1 MPYNM
6 WVINQ
11 STMDSKLARC
21 VVDPSQK
28 SFRLYSDLGEE
39 RVVECDSIDEFL
51 CLLEVCRTN
60 LSDDTLAYA
69 NPIF

>member
-1 MPYNM
+1 
-6 WVINQ
+6 
-11 STMDSKLARC
+11 MDSKLARC

-39 RVVECDSIDEFL
+39 RVVECDTIDEFL
-51 CLLEVCRTN
+51 SVLEVCRTN
-60 LSDDTLAYA
+60 LGDDTLAYV